1 MQAALEKITSH
12 ISNPKKFKK
21 ASPLLRQL
29 LTEDAITKA
38 HSNLLFEVPASPT
51 IPGICL
57 LQSVYCSFYCTESA
71 DLICFHSLL
80 RP

>member
-1 MQAALEKITSH
+1 MICAGASQVQAALEKITSH

-51 IPGICL
+51 IHRHMFASICVL
-57 LQSVYCSFYCTESA
+57 LFFTV
-71 DLICFHSLL
+71 LNLL
-80 RP
+80 T